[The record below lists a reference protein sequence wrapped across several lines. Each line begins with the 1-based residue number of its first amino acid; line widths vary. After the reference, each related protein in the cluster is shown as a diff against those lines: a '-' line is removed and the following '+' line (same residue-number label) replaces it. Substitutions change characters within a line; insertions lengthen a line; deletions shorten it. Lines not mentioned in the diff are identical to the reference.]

1 MKPIR
6 LKLCAFGP
14 YADAIPAIEFDKFE
28 EKGLFLISGD
38 TGAGK
43 TTLFDAICFALYGET
58 SGAFRQTTNLR
69 SDYAKDSTRSY
80 VDFYFSHQGKEY
92 HVYREPTYERKK
104 LRGKG
109 VTVEKGRAIFYPE
122 GGSPIEGPTL
132 VDNAVKE
139 LLHVDIRQFKQ
150 IAMIAQGEFWNL
162 LNAKTEQRTEILRNI
177 FMTGGY
183 KNIEYRLKDR
193 MDASYKIKS
202 RAENSIVQYFGDV
215 TAQPDTALE
224 AELSDLQ
231 ERARRSASAWN
242 LSEMLNLLEG
252 IISYDRELSKSIG
265 RELTEATKELKKNN
279 DALAL
284 AESNNKILSRLEQLE
299 GERQKLEDMK
309 GSIEEKR
316 ALLNRQK
323 VATRAVNPVYASWK
337 AKAGE
342 VERTG
347 KQLEDKKEKLTEAK
361 KAVKEAGGEL
371 TKAEKKRPEAE
382 SGQREID
389 SILRDEDKYRQR
401 DSLTGAIESLEK
413 EKTMISSE
421 EKNLAKEE
429 KILEDRIAELRKT
442 VISLK
447 DRPSEFEKEKAEGER
462 LKGLFNEVCSIIE
475 RQLPER
481 ERRRKALLA
490 RQAEFKDAFDAYE
503 EASKKRL
510 EAEKILDCSRAGILA
525 KGLEEGQ
532 KCPVCGSTHHPLLAE
547 LPSDTLSED
556 EFEAIVDEE
565 SKASKS
571 KELAGTEAAMAKT
584 ALSEYEQ
591 QLRISI
597 LDCLEDEYIE
607 EQDHTDSLDALAIE
621 LKDAKV
627 SLEDKTKEKTK
638 LLISLEKDCIQLT
651 KAEDELESAQ
661 GKDRDSLLN
670 KKNGLSE
677 RRQKNER
684 ALAENKAALGILS
697 GLGFE
702 DWDAASAEVDRLT
715 DKVNALM
722 QAITDATSK
731 KQEAEKELSALTASI
746 KTLEGALSE
755 QQKEEKSQKKS
766 LDKLLSGK
774 GFASPEEML
783 TLVISEKEI
792 SAAEKVIFDHEK
804 AVSTNETQLAQARKD
819 ARGKTVVDV
828 SELKALCA
836 SQEKAAEDIRR
847 RENTVENRI
856 RINKEKK
863 ANIASQ
869 QDELEKAGREY
880 SVCAKLYNLVKGT
893 TGNGKITLEQYIQAA
908 GFDGIIAAANRRL
921 RPMSDGQFELYR
933 QEDSL
938 GKRSNTF
945 LDLEVLDNYTGHRR
959 PVGSLSGGESFKAS
973 LSLALGLSDTV
984 STNIGGVQMDALFI
998 DEGFGTLDRKSIE
1011 NAMDILINLSGTNK
1025 LVGVISHREELIE
1038 NIPQQIKVSRSRD
1051 GSHIVID
1058 TGI

>member
-1 MKPIR
+1 MKPIK
-6 LKLCAFGP
+6 LKVCAFGP
-14 YADAIPAIEFDKFE
+14 YADEIPAIEFDKFE

-58 SGAFRQTTNLR
+58 SGAYRQTTNLR

-122 GGSPIEGPTL
+122 GGSPVEGATL
-132 VDNAVKE
+132 VDNAVKD
-139 LLHVDIRQFKQ
+139 LLHVDIKQFKQ

-183 KNIEYRLKDR
+183 KSIEYRLKDR
-193 MDASYKIKS
+193 MDASYRIKS

-215 TAQPDTALE
+215 SAEPETELE

-242 LSEMLNLLEG
+242 LAEMLNMLEG

-265 RELTEATKELKKNN
+265 RELIDATKELRKNN

-284 AESNNKILSRLEQLE
+284 AESNNRILSRLDLLE
-299 GERQKLEDMK
+299 SERQKLEDMK
-309 GSIEEKR
+309 ESIEDKR

-323 VATRAVNPVYASWK
+323 VASREVNPVYDSWK
-337 AKAGE
+337 AKSGE
-342 VERTG
+342 VERTVRG
-347 KQLEDKKEKLTEAK
+347 IEDKEEKLTEAK
-361 KAVKEAGGEL
+361 KAAKEALGEL
-371 TKAEKKRPEAE
+371 TKAQEKRPEAE
-382 SGQREID
+382 NGQREID

-401 DSLTGAIESLEK
+401 DTLTGAIDRLGKEKIKISSGEK
-413 EKTMISSE
+413 E
-421 EKNLAKEE
+421 LKEE
-429 KILEDRIAELRKT
+429 EERLENRIAELKKT
-442 VISLK
+442 VIFLK
-447 DRPSEFEKEKAEGER
+447 DRPSEFEKEKAVGEKLKR
-462 LKGLFNEVCSIIE
+462 LSDEVCAIIDH
-475 RQLPER
+475 QLPER
-481 ERRRKALLA
+481 ERRRKALLE
-490 RQAEFKDAFDAYE
+490 RQAEFQDAFDAYE
-503 EASKKRL
+503 EAGKKRL
-510 EAEKILDCSRAGILA
+510 EAERILDCSRAGILA
-525 KGLEEGQ
+525 RGLEEGQ
-532 KCPVCGSTHHPLLAE
+532 KCPVCGSTHHPILAG
-547 LPSDTLSED
+547 LPSDTVSEE
-556 EFEAIVDEE
+556 EFKAIMQKET
-565 SKASKS
+565 KAARR
-571 KELAGTEAAMAKT
+571 KELAGTEAAKAGT
-584 ALSEYEQ
+584 ALSEYEE

-597 LDCLEDEYIE
+597 MDCLENEFIKE
-607 EQDHTDSLDALAIE
+607 EDHADSLDSLVANI
-621 LKDAKV
+621 KDAKG

-638 LLISLEKDCIQLT
+638 LLIALEKDCTELM

-661 GKDRDSLLN
+661 GEERESLLV
-670 KKNGLSE
+670 KKNELTE

-684 ALAENKAALGILS
+684 ALAENQAALGILAE
-697 GLGFE
+697 LGFE
-702 DWDAASAEVDRLT
+702 DWNAARAEADRLT
-715 DKVNALM
+715 DKVNTLM
-722 QAITDATSK
+722 QAITDATEK
-731 KQEAEKELSALTASI
+731 KQEADKAVSALEASI
-746 KTLEGALSE
+746 KTLKGALAE
-755 QQKEEKSQKKS
+755 QQREEKSWEKS

-774 GFASPEEML
+774 GFASTEEML
-783 TLVISEKEI
+783 GLVITEKEI
-792 SAAEKVIFDHEK
+792 AAAEKVIFDYEK
-804 AVSTNETQLAQARKD
+804 AVSTNETQLVQARKD
-819 ARGKTVVDV
+819 AKGKTVVDV
-828 SELKALCA
+828 SALKAICA
-836 SQEKAAEDIRR
+836 SQEKAAGDIRH
-847 RENTVENRI
+847 RENIVENRI
-856 RINKEKK
+856 RINREKK
-863 ANIASQ
+863 VNIASQ

-921 RPMSDGQFELYR
+921 SPMSDGQFELYR

-938 GKRSNTF
+938 GRKSNTF

-1038 NIPQQIKVSRSRD
+1038 NIPQQIKVSRSKD
-1051 GSHIVID
+1051 GSHIAID